1 MEHLVNDLLH
11 CRLQAWTFPAGIEA
25 RWLGEGILQLLP
37 TAPWRQATILSA
49 GVHGNE
55 TAPIELLLQLTH
67 DLSQGRQPLTQ
78 ALLIV
83 FGNLP
88 AIRAARRYLH
98 NDLNRLFG
106 GRHLAVTPGNESRRA
121 FALEQAVQAFYRAAD
136 AAGPVNRGHLD
147 MHTAI
152 RGSLYRQFAL
162 LPAHAGDFSPDFY
175 QLLQASGMDAVV
187 RHTEA
192 GGTFTHFTC
201 EKFAAQSATL
211 ELGKVMPFG
220 ANDLSLFAAA
230 DAAIRA
236 WIADAPLPPRDKA
249 PVDYFLVEESIIKRE
264 GEFTLN
270 LAADVENF
278 TALPAGYEIARHI
291 QMIALGGA
299 IGTGLFMGAG
309 RNIAV
314 AGTSILVIYVLVGFF
329 TYMVMRAMG
338 ELLLTRHDYRSFA
351 DFVGE
356 YLGPQ
361 ASFYLGWTYWLSW
374 VVTCIADVVVC
385 GSYMQYWFPELSAW
399 MPALSMLAILFL
411 LNLLSVK
418 MFGEAE
424 FWFALIKVITI
435 IALIGTGG
443 WMIATG
449 WTSPDGVTAS
459 LSHLTD
465 PTAFMPH
472 GITGFFAGF
481 QIAIFSFTGIE
492 LLGTMTAETRDP
504 QRILPKAINA
514 LPLRIIIFYLLS
526 MVVIIAVAS
535 WPGVSAE
542 TSPFV
547 TLFAKAGLP
556 AAAAVINFVALTSAM
571 SSANSGVF
579 SSTRMLYGLSV
590 EKHAHW
596 QFRILS
602 RSTRIPVRSLLF
614 SCFCMLIG
622 TLLLF
627 LVPNVMTLF
636 TIVST
641 LAAIMV
647 VFSWGMILVAYL
659 VYRRQ
664 RPDLHAGSI
673 FKMPAGVVMSWVSLL
688 FFAFAIF
695 IMIFDPDTLLALLA
709 SPLWFIALW
718 GFWKLKQRREGQLQ
732 LDNQS
737 A

>member
-1 MEHLVNDLLH
+1 MK
-11 CRLQAWTFPAGIEA
+11 
-25 RWLGEGILQLLP
+25 
-37 TAPWRQATILSA
+37 
-49 GVHGNE
+49 
-55 TAPIELLLQLTH
+55 
-67 DLSQGRQPLTQ
+67 
-78 ALLIV
+78 
-83 FGNLP
+83 
-88 AIRAARRYLH
+88 
-98 NDLNRLFG
+98 
-106 GRHLAVTPGNESRRA
+106 
-121 FALEQAVQAFYRAAD
+121 D
-136 AAGPVNRGHLD
+136 AS
-147 MHTAI
+147 T
-152 RGSLYRQFAL
+152 S
-162 LPAHAGDFSPDFY
+162 S
-175 QLLQASGMDAVV
+175 DA
-187 RHTEA
+187 
-192 GGTFTHFTC
+192 
-201 EKFAAQSATL
+201 
-211 ELGKVMPFG
+211 
-220 ANDLSLFAAA
+220 
-230 DAAIRA
+230 
-236 WIADAPLPPRDKA
+236 
-249 PVDYFLVEESIIKRE
+249 VEES
-264 GEFTLN
+264 GPTLHRGLQN
-270 LAADVENF
+270 
-278 TALPAGYEIARHI
+278 RHI
-291 QMIALGGA
+291 QLIALGGA
-299 IGTGLFMGAG
+299 IGTGLFLGIGPAIQMAG
-309 RNIAV
+309 PAVLLGYAV
-314 AGTSILVIYVLVGFF
+314 AGIVAFLIMRQLGEMVVEEPVSGSFAHFAYKYWGPFAGFLSGWNYWVMFVLVG
-329 TYMVMRAMG
+329 MA
-338 ELLLTRHDYRSFA
+338 ELTA
-351 DFVGE
+351 AG
-356 YLGPQ
+356 
-361 ASFYLGWTYWLSW
+361 
-374 VVTCIADVVVC
+374 I
-385 GSYMQYWFPELSAW
+385 YMQYWLPDVPTWIWAAAF
-399 MPALSMLAILFL
+399 FL
-411 LNLLSVK
+411 IINAVNLVNVRLY
-418 MFGEAE
+418 GEAE

-435 IALIGTGG
+435 IALIATGG

-673 FKMPAGVVMSWVSLL
+673 FKMPFGVAMSWVSLL

-718 GFWKLKQRREGQLQ
+718 AFWKLKQRREGQLQ

>member
-1 MEHLVNDLLH
+1 MTEHQH
-11 CRLQAWTFPAGIEA
+11 QASPAAG
-25 RWLGEGILQLLP
+25 GEGASQLK
-37 TAPWRQATILSA
+37 RGLS
-49 GVHGNE
+49 
-55 TAPIELLLQLTH
+55 
-67 DLSQGRQPLTQ
+67 
-78 ALLIV
+78 
-83 FGNLP
+83 
-88 AIRAARRYLH
+88 
-98 NDLNRLFG
+98 
-106 GRHLAVTPGNESRRA
+106 
-121 FALEQAVQAFYRAAD
+121 
-136 AAGPVNRGHLD
+136 
-147 MHTAI
+147 
-152 RGSLYRQFAL
+152 
-162 LPAHAGDFSPDFY
+162 
-175 QLLQASGMDAVV
+175 
-187 RHTEA
+187 
-192 GGTFTHFTC
+192 
-201 EKFAAQSATL
+201 
-211 ELGKVMPFG
+211 
-220 ANDLSLFAAA
+220 
-230 DAAIRA
+230 
-236 WIADAPLPPRDKA
+236 
-249 PVDYFLVEESIIKRE
+249 
-264 GEFTLN
+264 
-270 LAADVENF
+270 
-278 TALPAGYEIARHI
+278 ARHI

-459 LSHLTD
+459 LSHLPD

-688 FFAFAIF
+688 FFAFTTIIGWYMFAEMNIKFMFGKKGVKPFRGVVVGCIF
-695 IMIFDPDTLLALLA
+695 VGCLFAADIVWELADTFNGLMVIPNLVGIVLLAPQVKGIYRNFLA
-709 SPLWFIALW
+709 
-718 GFWKLKQRREGQLQ
+718 RRK
-732 LDNQS
+732 
-737 A
+737 AKA